1 MLTKLPKEFVEL
13 IEKCDHE
20 GMDPLTAIRNQTHE
34 IIDKE
39 FTTLENKYREGR
51 EGKTWADMASEVYD
65 DVKDG
70 WDKIFK
76 AAADTY
82 YGNN

>member
-1 MLTKLPKEFVEL
+1 
-13 IEKCDHE
+13 
-20 GMDPLTAIRNQTHE
+20 
-34 IIDKE
+34 
-39 FTTLENKYREGR
+39 
-51 EGKTWADMASEVYD
+51 MASEVYD